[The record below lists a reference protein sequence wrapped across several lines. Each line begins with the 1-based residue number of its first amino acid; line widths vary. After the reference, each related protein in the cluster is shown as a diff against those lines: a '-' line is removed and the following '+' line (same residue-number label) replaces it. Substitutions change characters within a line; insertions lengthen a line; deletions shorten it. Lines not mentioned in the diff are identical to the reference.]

1 MDVEKR
7 RKEKMQKNNN
17 MKSNFSTTANIFV
30 RNFFPLIGF
39 NLWTNF
45 IEIIRLNKLLMLFK
59 DTSIYHSE
67 GERGAPPLG
76 AFGPKTPARE
86 LRPLDPL
93 FYFRACSAGYL
104 TQKDSEEYKR

>member
-67 GERGAPPLG
+67 GERGAPPPRGFRTQDPGQRAPPPGPPFLFQSM
-76 AFGPKTPARE
+76 FGWVFNT
-86 LRPLDPL
+86 
-93 FYFRACSAGYL
+93 
-104 TQKDSEEYKR
+104 KR

>member
-1 MDVEKR
+1 MDVEKS

-59 DTSIYHSE
+59 ATSIYHSE
-67 GERGAPPLG
+67 GERGAPPSGLSDPRPRPESSAPWTPFFISEHVRLG
-76 AFGPKTPARE
+76 I
-86 LRPLDPL
+86 
-93 FYFRACSAGYL
+93 
-104 TQKDSEEYKR
+104 